1 MIFQMCFYFG
11 IVGVCL
17 DHAKVAIFVDSN
29 LFWQRATLTPM
40 EHHNPCIQTLGLP
53 DSCVAN
59 RAWDI
64 SAGTAI
70 VALDL

>member
-40 EHHNPCIQTLGLP
+40 EHHNNSLDFRI
-53 DSCVAN
+53 
-59 RAWDI
+59 
-64 SAGTAI
+64 AGRQVPKAKC
-70 VALDL
+70 LSL